1 MLNRGESVKIS
12 KKKLNRL
19 IDERVEHYLERQ
31 KKKEQNLQKQLDQLH
46 AEMDGFNDGPGSV
59 KRGKRFEEY
68 DD

>member
-1 MLNRGESVKIS
+1 MKIS

-31 KKKEQNLQKQLDQLH
+31 NKKEQNLQEQLDELY
-46 AEMDGFNDGPGSV
+46 ALVEDFTDGPVSF
-59 KRGKRFEEY
+59 KRGMRFEEY